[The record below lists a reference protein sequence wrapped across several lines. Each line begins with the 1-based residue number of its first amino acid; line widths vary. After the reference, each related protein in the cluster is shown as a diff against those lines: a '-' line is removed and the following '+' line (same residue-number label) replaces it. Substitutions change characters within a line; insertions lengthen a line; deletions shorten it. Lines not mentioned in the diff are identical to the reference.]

1 MNNAKY
7 YIILLIGIFLSL
19 GLGMLIGITLGSYDI
34 VENQQELITEQI
46 EKEISKL
53 KGETERLK
61 SEKNVLREEK
71 EQADMLSN
79 LLLANFANNRLNGL
93 RVSLIRMGKNYDYSE
108 LATFLNIS
116 GVHLETDVT
125 ICGSIYTTDVGALIE
140 PLEVSG
146 VDLYS
151 KRSKI
156 FETIAEDLLE
166 SVSDQLFSPFLMHL
180 KEMGIISGVWGSEY
194 VGNDVI
200 IIAGN
205 GLPYEINNEQSYI
218 LFDSVVL
225 KEALEAGMR
234 IVAVEML
241 EVENSA
247 IAEYE
252 KLGIE
257 TIPEVDTVYG
267 RLALV
272 SLLEDS
278 IVRDEE
284 WSQMR

>member
-7 YIILLIGIFLSL
+7 YIILLIGIFLAL

-34 VENQQELITEQI
+34 IENQQELIAEQI
-46 EKEISKL
+46 EREISKL
-53 KGETERLK
+53 KVETERLK
-61 SEKNVLREEK
+61 SEKNVLKEEK

-93 RVSLIRMGKNYDYSE
+93 RVSLIRMGKNFDYSD
-108 LATFLNIS
+108 LANFLNIA
-116 GVHLETDVT
+116 GVYIEADVT
-125 ICGSIYTTDVGALIE
+125 VCGSLYTTDVG
-140 PLEVSG
+140 
-146 VDLYS
+146 DLTKPREMSDADPYS
-151 KRSKI
+151 ESSVI
-156 FETIAEDLLE
+156 FEAIAEDLLE
-166 SVSDQLFSPFLMHL
+166 SVSSRLFSPLLMHL
-180 KEMGIISGVWGSEY
+180 KEIGIISGDWSSGYDGS
-194 VGNDVI
+194 DII

-205 GLPYEINNEQSYI
+205 GLPYEINNGQTDI
-218 LFDSVVL
+218 LFDAVVL
-225 KEALEAGMR
+225 KKALDAGMR

-247 IAEYE
+247 IPEYE

-257 TIPEVDTVYG
+257 TIPEVNTVYG

-278 IVRDEE
+278 LTKDEE
-284 WSQMR
+284 WSRMR